1 MFVMIFCLGL
11 SVSNVFS
18 IVFAAALRKEPE
30 RANEISGLLI
40 MGVAGGAVVPPI
52 MGVVSDSTGQTG
64 AMVVLLAAF
73 GYLLLN
79 ALKMQKQ

>member
-1 MFVMIFCLGL
+1 
-11 SVSNVFS
+11 
-18 IVFAAALRKEPE
+18 
-30 RANEISGLLI
+30 
-40 MGVAGGAVVPPI
+40 

-64 AMVVLLAAF
+64 AMVVLLVAF

>member
-30 RANEISGLLI
+30 RANEVSGLLI

-64 AMVVLLAAF
+64 AMVVLLVAF

-79 ALKMQKQ
+79 AIKMKE